1 MTFSKDSK
9 SAGSNKRLDNI
20 AIISV
25 IETKHPRATVP
36 PKSER
41 IKTKNPKNKTTDV

>member
-20 AIISV
+20 AINNV
-25 IETKHPRATVP
+25 IETNHPKATVP
-36 PKSER
+36 PKSDST
-41 IKTKNPKNKTTDV
+41 KTKKPKNKTTDV